1 MFPSLNGNS
10 DYAVELLKT
19 IISVIPDAVMVTD
32 REGTCIMVNQA
43 YMELSGLSAKDVV
56 GKPANIDIAEKES
69 ILIKSLKEKRPFFNE
84 LRRVGPEKK
93 EVLCS
98 ATPIFI
104 NGELV
109 GSVGVM
115 HDISEIKRLS
125 RELEHKNQLIKNLQ
139 PTYTLDDIVGESEAI
154 VKAKERAKAC
164 AGVFATVLISGE
176 SGTGKELFAHAIHNL
191 SKRAQGPFVRVN
203 CAAINKDLIESELF
217 GYEGGAFTGSL
228 KKGKKGYFEEA
239 DGGTIFLDEV
249 SELSLP
255 AQAKLLRVLQEQ
267 EVVRVGGTVPRKVD
281 VRVIAATNRDLEEEV
296 KEGNFRKDLFYRL
309 DVLSIKIPP
318 LRERKEDIPL
328 LCSHILKR
336 LNQKYGRGVSKI
348 SDDALKMLYSYDWP
362 GNVRELENVISRAM
376 INMDI
381 SEKEIKKE
389 HLPPL
394 NVAKSEE
401 KLKPEDGVITVNIKD
416 KKWKEIKKEFE
427 KKVFDYYLRRKK
439 KKVDIARELGIT
451 RRSLYLKINNGDK

>member
-1 MFPSLNGNS
+1 MTVKLNGNS
-10 DYAVELLKT
+10 EHVAQLLKT
-19 IISVIPDAVMVTD
+19 IISLIPDAVMVTD
-32 REGTCIMVNQA
+32 EKGLCVMVNRA
-43 YMELSGLSAKDVV
+43 YTEISGLSQEDVL

-69 ILIKSLKEKRPFFNE
+69 ILMKSLKEKRPILNE

-98 ATPIFI
+98 ATPIFFD
-104 NGELV
+104 GELV

-125 RELEHKNQLIKNLQ
+125 RELEQKNQLLKNLQ
-139 PTYTLDDIVGESEAI
+139 PTYTIEDIVGKSEAI
-154 VKAKERAKAC
+154 IKAKERAKAC
-164 AGVFATVLISGE
+164 AEFFATVLISGE

-191 SKRAQGPFVRVN
+191 SKRSQGPFVRVN
-203 CAAINKDLIESELF
+203 CAAINKDLLESELF

-249 SELSLP
+249 SELSMP

-267 EVVRVGGTVPRKVD
+267 EVIRVGATVPRKVD

-296 KEGNFRKDLFYRL
+296 KAGNFRKDLFYRL

-328 LCSHILKR
+328 LCRHILKK
-336 LNQKYGRGVSKI
+336 LNQKYGRGVNNI
-348 SDDALKMLYSYDWP
+348 SDEALKLLYSYDWP

-389 HLPPL
+389 HIPPINIL
-394 NVAKSEE
+394 KEE
-401 KLKPEDGVITVNIKD
+401 KNKEEDGVISINIKN

-427 KKVFDYYLRRKK
+427 KKVFDYYLKGKK

-451 RRSLYLKINNGDK
+451 RRSLYLKIEEKAN